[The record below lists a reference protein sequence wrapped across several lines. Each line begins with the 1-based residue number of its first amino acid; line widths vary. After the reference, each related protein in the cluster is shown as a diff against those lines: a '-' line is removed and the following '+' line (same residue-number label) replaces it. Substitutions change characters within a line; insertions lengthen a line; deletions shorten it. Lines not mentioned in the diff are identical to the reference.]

1 MWEPADV
8 LKRRAARVIATGFL
22 LTVPV
27 AGLTA
32 CRTAPNVAAYVGET
46 QVTVAELES
55 AVDERLTNEA
65 VAAFA
70 EADEAAFTRRVLGLL
85 VQEEVYAEAAQRYDT
100 EVDDDAVRER
110 IDALLGDDDPDT
122 VFGQLAEQGI
132 GREDLFENIRQQLVR
147 ERIAESEGQADALDD
162 AALKA
167 RYDEVRETLAE
178 VSFGLIVVPDQATA
192 DAVLAQLTAAPA
204 SYPAVAARYPDP
216 NTLAALEVVTA
227 DQLPPVL
234 AEGIADAAPNT
245 GFTTDI
251 PEAGGIVVTFVGNK
265 EYPPF
270 EEVRPQLEQE
280 AAADVGN
287 AGAALVDEVR
297 SDLGVRVNPRF
308 GVLEDG
314 RLVPVEDGVVDILGD
329 EAAAETPAAAPA
341 D

>member
-1 MWEPADV
+1 MWKGPSV
-8 LKRRAARVIATGFL
+8 LNRRAARVIATGFL

-32 CRTAPNVAAYVGET
+32 CRTAPNVAAYVGEG

-55 AVDERLTNEA
+55 AVDERLTDEA

-85 VQEEVYAEAAQRYDT
+85 VQEEVYAEAAQRYGA
-100 EVDDDAVRER
+100 EVDDDEVQVR
-110 IDALLGDDDPDT
+110 IDELLGDDDPDT

-132 GREDLFENIRQQLVR
+132 GRADLVENIRQQLVR
-147 ERIAESEGQADALDD
+147 ERIAESEGSD
-162 AALKA
+162 AALDEAALRA
-167 RYDEVRETLAE
+167 RYDEARETLAE
-178 VSFGLIVVPDQATA
+178 YSFGFIVVPDQATA
-192 DAVLAQLTAAPA
+192 DAVLARLVAAPA
-204 SYPAVAARYPDP
+204 SYSAVAAQYPNQ
-216 NTLAALEVVTA
+216 NTLAAPVTSAA

-234 AEGIADAAPNT
+234 AEGITAAEPNT
-245 GFTTDI
+245 GFTTEV
-251 PEAGGIVVTFVGNK
+251 PEVGGVVVTFVQGV

-280 AAADVGN
+280 AAAEVGD
-287 AGAALVDEVR
+287 AGAQLVDEVR
-297 SDLGVRVNPRF
+297 SDLGVRVNPRY

-314 RLVPVEDGVVDILGD
+314 RLVPGDGGVVDILGD
-329 EAAAETPAAAPA
+329 EAAAEPPATAPA